1 MMGGWLGGGNSLVWM
16 ELDGE
21 LWDEKG
27 EGWGPPDVEGA
38 VRPQTAG
45 SLSSQ

>member
-1 MMGGWLGGGNSLVWM
+1 MDDGWGGGNSLVSM

-21 LWDEKG
+21 LADGWR
-27 EGWGPPDVEGA
+27 EGWGAPDVEGA
-38 VRPQTAG
+38 VRPRTAG